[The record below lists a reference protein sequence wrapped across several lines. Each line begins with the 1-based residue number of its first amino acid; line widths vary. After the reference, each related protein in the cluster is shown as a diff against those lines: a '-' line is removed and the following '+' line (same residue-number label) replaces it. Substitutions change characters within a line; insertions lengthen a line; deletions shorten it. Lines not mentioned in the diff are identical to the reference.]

1 MALVKT
7 EAIILKYDNYRETS
21 KIITFFTR
29 EFGKIRCIAK
39 GVRDT
44 KSRWGGVLQ
53 SIAHLN
59 IILYYN
65 ENRTLHLISGAE
77 YAQPM
82 SKLYDD
88 VKKVE
93 VGYKIIELVNR
104 TTVENHQ
111 HIKLFE
117 ILSETLKKLEDAT
130 CNYEILLFNFEFQLA
145 KALGFAIDVESLTDD
160 DTLRS
165 YNNLHYN
172 FKPSDNNYHLTY
184 NGLVS
189 DEFYQLNNDN
199 IKILRAFNRGNFDE
213 IMGLNI
219 VKPNDAI
226 IEKFFERHFE
236 EHLEGSGYSKTKKV
250 IG

>member
-7 EAIILKYDNYRETS
+7 EAILLKNYNYRETS

-39 GVRDT
+39 GVRGT

-65 ENRTLHLISGAE
+65 ENRTLHLISGAD

-82 SKLYDD
+82 RKLYDSSE
-88 VKKVE
+88 KVE

-104 TTVENHQ
+104 TTIENHP
-111 HIKLFE
+111 HVKLFDL
-117 ILSETLKKLEDAT
+117 LSETLKKLEDAT
-130 CNYEILLFNFEFQLA
+130 CNCEIMLFNFEFQLA
-145 KALGFAIDVESLTDD
+145 KVLGFGVDIESLKNTG
-160 DTLRS
+160 TS
-165 YNNLHYN
+165 AGNNNLQYS
-172 FKPSDNNYHLTY
+172 FKPFNNNRHLKDN
-184 NGLVS
+184 GVVS
-189 DEFYQLNNDN
+189 DEIFVLNDEN
-199 IKILRAFNRGNFDE
+199 IDVLSAFDRGNFDE

-226 IEKFFERHFE
+226 IQRFFERYFE
-236 EHLEGSGYSKTKKV
+236 VHLEGSSYSKTKKV